1 MLTKKTLGSEVL
13 KIDAVI
19 LADFMLTKKSVLTKK
34 ETITSNKK
42 SSK

>member
-1 MLTKKTLGSEVL
+1 MLTKKKTLGSEVL

-34 ETITSNKK
+34 RDHNQ
-42 SSK
+42 